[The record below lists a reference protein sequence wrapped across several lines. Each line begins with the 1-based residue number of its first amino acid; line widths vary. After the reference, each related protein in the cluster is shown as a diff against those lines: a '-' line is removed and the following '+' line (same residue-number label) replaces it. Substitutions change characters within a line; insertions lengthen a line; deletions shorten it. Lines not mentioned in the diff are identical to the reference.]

1 MNHQLKQQF
10 PNNKRGETKE
20 DLLEKWEITP
30 KSMIYG
36 DEKHVLKAIVL
47 NSAKVTI

>member
-1 MNHQLKQQF
+1 MWVRDTVIS
-10 PNNKRGETKE
+10 PITKE